1 MTYEY
6 PINVFME
13 EKIKLR
19 KEESIRIGLGT
30 ACFFF
35 LHSPVKYYLWLLHF
49 IKNETKASTERGE
62 CLASS

>member
-35 LHSPVKYYLWLLHF
+35 SIHPLNTTFDFFTLL
-49 IKNETKASTERGE
+49 KMKRKRAQNA
-62 CLASS
+62 ANV